1 MKAFC
6 YVLVAVVALYVLHSV
21 YEMSRSNRAPEST
34 VQEQYGSAAENAVR
48 QYQKV
53 LHDQHSTKVDVCV
66 QAGLVSSAY
75 LQSQDETNYKKWKAI
90 QKSDCARAGVPQ

>member
-1 MKAFC
+1 MKGFC
-6 YVLVAVVALYVLHSV
+6 YVLVAVVALYVLHTV
-21 YEMSRSNRAPEST
+21 YEMSRSSHAPEST
-34 VQEQYGSAAENAVR
+34 VQERYGSAAENAVR

-53 LHDQHSTKVDVCV
+53 LQDKHSTKVDVCV

-75 LQSQDETNYKKWKAI
+75 LQSQDEMNYKKWKAI